1 MLIVGPLGPSISPLT
16 CVELPLVPISGVGG
30 RTVGWCMSIV
40 GPLGP
45 SMSPLTWV
53 ELPLGSNSGVGG
65 RTVWISI
72 VGHLG
77 PSMSGL
83 TFTEFALDIMFGAGC
98 VIFMNAVAE
107 SSESTSNCNSVKE
120 SKCQYLT

>member
-1 MLIVGPLGPSISPLT
+1 ML
-16 CVELPLVPISGVGG
+16 
-30 RTVGWCMSIV
+30 IV

-53 ELPLGSNSGVGG
+53 EVPLVPISGIGG

-72 VGHLG
+72 VAPLG

-83 TFTEFALDIMFGAGC
+83 TCREFDPDITFGAGC
-98 VIFMNAVAE
+98 VIFMNVVAE
-107 SSESTSNCNSVKE
+107 SSESTSNSNPVKE